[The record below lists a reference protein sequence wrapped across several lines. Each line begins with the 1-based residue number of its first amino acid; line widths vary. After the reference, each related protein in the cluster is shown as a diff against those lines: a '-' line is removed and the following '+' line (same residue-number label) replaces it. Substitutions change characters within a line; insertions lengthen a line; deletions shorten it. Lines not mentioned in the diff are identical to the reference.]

1 MADPRETYKFLVSRF
16 SPQSEPKLNSSTS
29 DDTVIGVRIRPLL
42 EDEIADGQIEGVFP
56 RSGAKNIV
64 DLHERKATI
73 RPVGGMKL
81 NVRKVAPNGFDQ

>member
-1 MADPRETYKFLVSRF
+1 MADPRDTYKFLVSRF
-16 SPQSEPKLNSSTS
+16 SPQSEPKLNESTS

-42 EDEIADGQIEGVFP
+42 EDEIADGQIEGVFA
-56 RSGAKNIV
+56 RTGARNII

-81 NVRKVAPNGFDQ
+81 NVSRAEPQRV